1 MTADQD
7 IILELASDQPDR
19 AALPFAELV
28 QGTADT
34 AGDLNSL
41 AVITWNRF
49 TITTAVQK
57 FIGAT
62 MLHAADSGNINACKL
77 LATAAILFGIDAG
90 KARIFKGDEEK
101 VVSCIERGPRFTH
114 FLNMEKCKELI
125 PDEALLKALLVG
137 LKDEGFLKET
147 DGRLYLSAGGFTTF
161 KVGK

>member
-1 MTADQD
+1 MTLDHD
-7 IILELASDQPDR
+7 FILELAPDQSDR
-19 AALPFAELV
+19 APLPFAELV
-28 QGTADT
+28 QGTADS

-57 FIGAT
+57 FLGAT
-62 MLHAADSGNINACKL
+62 ILQAADPGNINACKL
-77 LATAAILFGIDAG
+77 LAPAAFLFGIDAG

-101 VVSCIERGPRFTH
+101 IIACIERGPRFTH
-114 FLNMEKCKELI
+114 FLNLDKCKELI
-125 PDEALLKALLVG
+125 PDEGLLQALLLG

-147 DGRLYLSAGGFTTF
+147 DGKLYLSAGGFMTF